1 MDPFYSVSQV
11 NDHLYALKSPS
22 GEFVYLVTGAREA
35 LLIDTCLGVGNL
47 RDQVEA
53 LTSLPVTVAI
63 THGHVDHAMG
73 APEWEGAWMSPLDT
87 DIYRSMCAVAERRGY
102 LAANAGEECAA
113 KWDATFLPE
122 APDYAFRPLADGQV
136 FDLGGVT
143 VEAVAFPGHTPGCTA
158 MLLVEDRIL
167 ITGDACNVSTFL
179 FDENAS
185 SVEAYRATVARV
197 AKRLDGRYDRVFM
210 QHHVMDAVPNL
221 LGDMLE
227 VCDRVLAGTDDA
239 VTRHVMGRDVKLAM
253 DANGQMQRVDGGCA
267 NLLYN
272 PEHLH

>member
-1 MDPFYSVSQV
+1 MNPFYSVNQV
-11 NDHLYALKSPS
+11 NDHLYALKSAS
-22 GEFVYLVTGAREA
+22 GEFVYLVLGSHDA

-53 LTSLPVTVAI
+53 LTTLPVAVAI

-73 APEWEGAWMSPLDT
+73 APEWEGAWMSPLDIG
-87 DIYRSMCAVAERRGY
+87 IYRSMCSYDDRMGY
-102 LAANAGEECAA
+102 LAANVGAERAA
-113 KWDATFLPE
+113 QWADAFVPE
-122 APDYAFRPLADGQV
+122 TPDYAFRPLADGQV

-197 AKRLDGRYDRVFM
+197 AKRLEGRYDRVFM
-210 QHHVMDAVPNL
+210 QHHVMDAVPGL
-221 LGDMLE
+221 LSEMLE

-253 DANGQMQRVDGGCA
+253 DANRQMRRVDGGCA

-272 PEHLH
+272 PGHLR

>member
-102 LAANAGEECAA
+102 LAANAGESI
-113 KWDATFLPE
+113 
-122 APDYAFRPLADGQV
+122 
-136 FDLGGVT
+136 
-143 VEAVAFPGHTPGCTA
+143 VAF
-158 MLLVEDRIL
+158 
-167 ITGDACNVSTFL
+167 
-179 FDENAS
+179 
-185 SVEAYRATVARV
+185 ARFSI
-197 AKRLDGRYDRVFM
+197 AGRL
-210 QHHVMDAVPNL
+210 
-221 LGDMLE
+221 
-227 VCDRVLAGTDDA
+227 
-239 VTRHVMGRDVKLAM
+239 
-253 DANGQMQRVDGGCA
+253 
-267 NLLYN
+267 
-272 PEHLH
+272 